1 MRTRGVDVT
10 TSQQMRGGVEAP
22 LRCHDG
28 VRGHRPAVTS
38 SRPPSLLHAIFVL
51 VVVSAPR
58 ELFATD
64 DDNDDDDNDN
74 DDVEDD
80 ENDDGQ
86 RY

>member
-1 MRTRGVDVT
+1 MKTRGVDVIT
-10 TSQQMRGGVEAP
+10 IQQMRDGGEVP

>member
-1 MRTRGVDVT
+1 MRD
-10 TSQQMRGGVEAP
+10 GGEVP

-38 SRPPSLLHAIFVL
+38 SRLPSLLHAIFVL
-51 VVVSAPR
+51 VVGYAPR

-64 DDNDDDDNDN
+64 DNNDDDDNDN